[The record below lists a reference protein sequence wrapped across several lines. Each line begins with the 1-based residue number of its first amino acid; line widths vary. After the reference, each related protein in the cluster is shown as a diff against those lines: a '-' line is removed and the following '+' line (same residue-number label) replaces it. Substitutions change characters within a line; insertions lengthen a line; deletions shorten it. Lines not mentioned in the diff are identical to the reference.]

1 MSLRGKI
8 LYDQNLTWE
17 INYVLDLLLKPLSD
31 DGTLTLQAQ
40 FLDTPQLLNYTNKK
54 DKHLHARILV
64 FTSNLVS
71 FQDLRPLLIG
81 FKPHAILHFSDE
93 WGTKP
98 EFDELTNYTNLVLR
112 QHWFPKV
119 YKPNTRIFPVPLG
132 FMTGF
137 PFKSLDVTPMSKRK
151 LSWSFIGAIN
161 TPRRNMITTLQTTLP
176 SSCSHFVAGG
186 GIPIMKLADYYNDA
200 MFVPSERGCVR
211 LDCFRLYEAT
221 LCGAIPVVVGS
232 RDEIEETFV
241 HDYEE
246 EKEHPRL
253 PPWLFAQTW
262 EEAAQA
268 MQILIEQEDKAELQN
283 MQTANLKW
291 FFERTD
297 LASRRV
303 SMSIR

>member
-1 MSLRGKI
+1 M
-8 LYDQNLTWE
+8 YDQNLTWE
-17 INYVLDLLLKPLSD
+17 VNYVLDLLLKPLSK
-31 DGTLTLQAQ
+31 DGRVTLEAQ
-40 FLDTPQLLNYTNKK
+40 FLNTPQLLSYNNKK

-64 FTSNLVS
+64 FTSNLAS
-71 FQDLRPLLIG
+71 LEDLKPLLLR
-81 FKPHAILHFSDE
+81 FKPHTILHFSDE

-112 QHWFPKV
+112 QHWFPKA
-119 YKPNTRIFPVPLG
+119 YKPNPRVFPVPLG

-137 PFKSLDVTPMSKRK
+137 PFQNLDITPMSQRN
-151 LSWSFIGAIN
+151 LTWSFIGAIN
-161 TPRRNMITTLQTTLP
+161 APRRKMINTLQTTL
-176 SSCSHFVAGG
+176 SSCAHFVAGG
-186 GIPIMKLADYYNDA
+186 GIPITKLAEYYNNA
-200 MFVPSERGCVR
+200 VFVPSERGCVR

-241 HDYEE
+241 HDYEDQTE
-246 EKEHPRL
+246 DHKEDHKEKSRL

-262 EEAAQA
+262 EEAAKV
-268 MQILIEQEDKAELQN
+268 MQILIKQDNKVELQK

-297 LASRRV
+297 LASRRL
-303 SMSIR
+303 SMSIK